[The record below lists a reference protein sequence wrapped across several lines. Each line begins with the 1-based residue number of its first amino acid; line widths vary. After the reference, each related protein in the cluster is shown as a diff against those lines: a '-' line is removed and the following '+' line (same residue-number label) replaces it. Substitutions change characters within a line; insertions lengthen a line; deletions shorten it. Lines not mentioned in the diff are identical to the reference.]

1 MSKERTE
8 QDWIWEQLEYF
19 NDVNTVEGLA
29 DEVVKLEVVRIREA
43 LDQCNYNRT
52 HAAKSLGIGR
62 TLLIH
67 KIKKYEIDKETH
79 VSA

>member
-19 NDVNTVEGLA
+19 NDVNPVEGLA

-62 TLLIH
+62 T
-67 KIKKYEIDKETH
+67 Y
-79 VSA
+79 

>member
-19 NDVNTVEGLA
+19 NDVNPVEGHA

>member
-19 NDVNTVEGLA
+19 NDVNPVEGLA

>member
-1 MSKERTE
+1 MSKENAE
-8 QDWIWEQLEYF
+8 QEWIWNQLEFF
-19 NDVNTVEGLA
+19 NDAKPIDGLA
-29 DEVVKLEVVRIREA
+29 EEVGKLEVIRIREA

-67 KIKKYEIDKETH
+67 KIKKYNIDKETH